1 MRGIR
6 GILFSVTSKGKRRA
20 YYVTWD
26 FAKRP
31 IKLAEAERM
40 VLEGEAKLMRQ
51 SDIMEVYR
59 G

>member
-6 GILFSVTSKGKRRA
+6 GILFTTTAKGKRRA
-20 YYVTWD
+20 YRVTWD
-26 FAKRP
+26 FTKFP
-31 IKLAEAERM
+31 IPIAEAEQM
-40 VLEGEAKLMRQ
+40 ILDGKAKLMTQ

>member
-6 GILFSVTSKGKRRA
+6 GILFTTTAKGKRRA
-20 YYVTWD
+20 YRVTRE
-26 FAKRP
+26 FTKFP
-31 IKLAEAERM
+31 VTIAEAERM
-40 VLEGEAKLMRQ
+40 ILDGEVKLMTQ